1 MKKKIAPVLLLAFI
15 VLSSPI
21 FGQEFTELENGMDAQ
36 INGLLVSYSVVKKET
51 KKGLDLYRL
60 TATITN
66 QGNDHLRIFDS
77 SPEIFLEKPENAI
90 AYFQFTNATGK
101 ALSATNAYFYPKP
114 MYIKVPYKCPK
125 CPPIKKDEDPYEHL
139 TKSVIIGTQFVSGST
154 QSNVFNIR
162 VAEGDIPT
170 VRVMVY

>member
-1 MKKKIAPVLLLAFI
+1 MKKKITPVLFLAFI
-15 VLSSPI
+15 ILNSPI
-21 FGQEFTELENGMDAQ
+21 FGQEFADLENGMDTQ

-66 QGNDHLRIFDS
+66 QGNDYLRIFDA
-77 SPEIFLEKPENAI
+77 SPEVFVEKPENAL

-101 ALSATNAYFYPKP
+101 GLSATNGYFYPKP

-125 CPPIKKDEDPYEHL
+125 CPPIKKDEDPYEHFS
-139 TKSVIIGTQFVSGST
+139 KSVIIGIQFVSGST
-154 QSNVFNIR
+154 QSKVFNIR
-162 VAEGDIPT
+162 VAEGEDPA
-170 VRVMVY
+170 VRVMIY